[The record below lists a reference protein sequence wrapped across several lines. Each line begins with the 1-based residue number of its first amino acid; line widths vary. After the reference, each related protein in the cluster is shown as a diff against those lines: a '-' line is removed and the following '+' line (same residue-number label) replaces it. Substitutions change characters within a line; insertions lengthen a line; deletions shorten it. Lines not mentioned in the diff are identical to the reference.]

1 MDALSGG
8 NNPYGNTKAVGN
20 GITTFLDPVTTSYT
34 IQNGYT
40 LGLNKI
46 ATFFGQ
52 NSGSLAGS
60 AQFFSTLTV
69 CDNVVT
75 SPTEACIQTYPP
87 TAPAPV
93 GTVITKAVS
102 TQSILVSSINNIAF
116 PPPLPPPSPPTG
128 SVIIWGG
135 TTVASLPA
143 GWLICDGSLVLKT
156 TYAALFAVI
165 GNSYYNGRL
174 TGTPIDPTSFYLP
187 DLTFAIPQG
196 APTPTYQCRVSAVT
210 YPFSV
215 VGFPPPVSSN
225 SYWSLAVNG
234 DQTSGTINVG
244 TYFPPGSVPGA
255 PVGIG
260 YKILRVLD
268 VGTYGNPNLVEVVA
282 DDNSP
287 VPNLP
292 ALTVLTSSGVYR
304 DNGVDP
310 TKYWVP
316 GTFNDF
322 YQGNPPTLLEV
333 PTRNVYRQLDAT
345 NIPAHQHVGVPNTT
359 SSAIPGGGF
368 AVGNGGSTAIQ
379 TGATQLN
386 SVPNTAPY
394 PTHPH
399 VLNMFYIIRT

>member
-1 MDALSGG
+1 
-8 NNPYGNTKAVGN
+8 
-20 GITTFLDPVTTSYT
+20 
-34 IQNGYT
+34 
-40 LGLNKI
+40 
-46 ATFFGQ
+46 
-52 NSGSLAGS
+52 
-60 AQFFSTLTV
+60 
-69 CDNVVT
+69 
-75 SPTEACIQTYPP
+75 
-87 TAPAPV
+87 
-93 GTVITKAVS
+93 
-102 TQSILVSSINNIAF
+102 
-116 PPPLPPPSPPTG
+116 
-128 SVIIWGG
+128 
-135 TTVASLPA
+135 LPA

-156 TYAALFAVI
+156 TYAALFSVI
-165 GNSYYNGRL
+165 GNSYYNGKL
-174 TGTPIDPTSFYLP
+174 SPTPINPTSFYLP

-196 APTPTYQCRVSAVT
+196 APTPTYQCQVSAAT
-210 YPFSV
+210 YPFPV

-225 SYWSLAVNG
+225 SYWSLAG
-234 DQTSGTINVG
+234 GGSFISGTINVG

-268 VGTYGNPNLVEVVA
+268 VGISGPNLVEVTA

-292 ALTVLTSSGVYR
+292 SFTVITSSGVYR

-310 TKYWVP
+310 TKYWIP

-322 YQGNPPTLLEV
+322 YQGNPPTLLDA
-333 PTRNVYRQLDAT
+333 PTRNVFRQLDAT

-386 SVPNTAPY
+386 SIPNTAPY

>member
-1 MDALSGG
+1 
-8 NNPYGNTKAVGN
+8 
-20 GITTFLDPVTTSYT
+20 
-34 IQNGYT
+34 
-40 LGLNKI
+40 
-46 ATFFGQ
+46 
-52 NSGSLAGS
+52 
-60 AQFFSTLTV
+60 
-69 CDNVVT
+69 
-75 SPTEACIQTYPP
+75 
-87 TAPAPV
+87 
-93 GTVITKAVS
+93 
-102 TQSILVSSINNIAF
+102 
-116 PPPLPPPSPPTG
+116 
-128 SVIIWGG
+128 
-135 TTVASLPA
+135 VASLPA

-165 GNSYYNGRL
+165 GNSYYNGGL
-174 TGTPIDPTSFYLP
+174 TGTPINPTSFYLP

-196 APTPTYQCRVSAVT
+196 APTPTYQCRVRAVT

-292 ALTVLTSSGVYR
+292 ALTLLTSSGVYR

-345 NIPAHQHVGVPNTT
+345 SIPAHQHVGVPNTT
-359 SSAIPGGGF
+359 SSAIPGSGF

-386 SVPNTAPY
+386 SVPNPAPY

-399 VLNMFYIIRT
+399 VLNMFYIIKT